1 MNVFNISM
9 CIFILSIIICIFI
22 IFLNK
27 EKYEYIHNYLK
38 DIKNKSK
45 ITYDKKY
52 GIIVSNK
59 KLSKNRYKDRI
70 GIVIPTFGRPEF
82 LKQMLNNLSK
92 AKLDNT
98 VIVIA
103 DETATKHEN
112 NISNEMKRII
122 LDYEIKNKVGNIPI
136 IKIFKKRH
144 GNMYDS
150 FKIGFDLL
158 EELGC
163 NMFMTLDSDAIVK
176 KNFIQKLM
184 EIYQLHKHRLVIISG
199 FHTTNNNHKVIK
211 EYPTYRTKSSI
222 GGINMLFNKN
232 TYKNYFR
239 PTLTDEKWDW
249 VVGDKIKEKKG
260 LLIVT
265 KPSVVD
271 HIGSNGLW
279 STESNYDKSDDF

>member
-9 CIFILSIIICIFI
+9 CVFILSIVICIFVV
-22 IFLNK
+22 FFNK
-27 EKYEYIHNYLK
+27 EEYEYILKYLK

-59 KLSKNRYKDRI
+59 KLSKNMYKGRI
-70 GIVIPTFGRPEF
+70 GIVVPTFGRPEF
-82 LKQMLNNLSK
+82 LKQMLNSLSK
-92 AKLDNT
+92 ANLDNT
-98 VIVIA
+98 IIVIA
-103 DETATKHEN
+103 DETATKHEK

-122 LDYEIKNKVGNIPI
+122 LDYEIRNKVGNIPI

-184 EIYQLHKHRLVIISG
+184 EIYQLHKHRPVIISG
-199 FHTTNNNHKVIK
+199 FHTTNSNHKIIK

-239 PTLTDEKWDW
+239 PTLIDEKWDW
-249 VVGDKIKEKKG
+249 VVGDKIKKKKG
-260 LLIVT
+260 LLVVT

-271 HIGSNGLW
+271 HIGSHGLW
-279 STESNYDKSDDF
+279 SIESNYDKSDDF

>member
-9 CIFILSIIICIFI
+9 WIFILSVIICVFV

-27 EKYEYIHNYLK
+27 EKYEYIQNYLK

-52 GIIVSNK
+52 GIIISNK
-59 KLSKNRYKDRI
+59 KLSKNMYNGRL

-82 LKQMLNNLSK
+82 LKQMLNSLSK

-98 VIVIA
+98 VILIA
-103 DETATKHEN
+103 DETVTKHEN
-112 NISNEMKRII
+112 NISEEIKRLI
-122 LDYEIKNKVGNIPI
+122 LDYKIRNKVENVPI

-176 KNFIQKLM
+176 MDFIQKLM
-184 EIYQLHKHRLVIISG
+184 EIYKIYKDRPIIISG
-199 FHTTNNNHKVIK
+199 FHTTNHKVIK
-211 EYPTYRTKSSI
+211 EYPTYRAKSSI

-232 TYKNYFR
+232 TYQNYFR
-239 PTLTDEKWDW
+239 PTLTDNQWDHT
-249 VVGDKIKEKKG
+249 VCDKIKKKKG
-260 LLIVT
+260 LLVVT

-271 HIGSNGLW
+271 HIGSHGLW
-279 STESNYDKSDDF
+279 STESNYDKSNDF